1 MDVRKRRR
9 LEAAG
14 WTVGSAADFLGLSD
28 EEAAL
33 VEMKIALSA
42 RVKAWRNRAHMTQAA
57 LAKRLKSSQARVVK
71 SEAVELIGAL
81 DLLVRASLAT
91 GAQPREVVNALA
103 PSKRAV
109 AG

>member
-42 RVKAWRNRAHMTQAA
+42 RVKTWRTRAHMTQAA
-57 LAKRLKSSQARVVK
+57 LAKRLKSSQSRVAK
-71 SEAVELIGAL
+71 IEAGDPTVSL

-91 GAQPREVVNALA
+91 GAQPREVANALT
-103 PSKRAV
+103 SRKRAV

>member
-42 RVKAWRNRAHMTQAA
+42 RVKGWRNRAHMTQAA
-57 LAKRLKSSQARVVK
+57 LAKRLKSSQSRVAK
-71 SEAVELIGAL
+71 IEAGDPTVSL

-91 GAQPREVVNALA
+91 GAQPREVVNALS
-103 PSKRAV
+103 PRKRAV

>member
-33 VEMKIALSA
+33 VEMKMALSA

-57 LAKRLKSSQARVVK
+57 LAKRL
-71 SEAVELIGAL
+71 
-81 DLLVRASLAT
+81 
-91 GAQPREVVNALA
+91 
-103 PSKRAV
+103 
-109 AG
+109 

>member
-14 WTVGSAADFLGLSD
+14 WTVGSVADFLSLSD
-28 EEAAL
+28 EEVAL

-42 RVKAWRNRAHMTQAA
+42 RVKAWRTRAHMTQAA
-57 LAKRLKSSQARVVK
+57 LAKRLKSSQSRVAK
-71 SEAVELIGAL
+71 IEAGDPTVSL

-91 GAQPREVVNALA
+91 GAQPREVATALA
-103 PSKRAV
+103 PRKRVV

>member
-14 WTVGSAADFLGLSD
+14 WTMGSVANFLSLSD
-28 EEAAL
+28 EEVAL

-42 RVKAWRNRAHMTQAA
+42 RVKAWRTRAHMTQAA
-57 LAKRLKSSQARVVK
+57 LAKRLKSSQSRVAK
-71 SEAVELIGAL
+71 LEAGDPTVSL

-91 GAQPREVVNALA
+91 GAQPREVATALA
-103 PSKRAV
+103 PLKRVV